1 MINAGRRAADY
12 LLEIRFSRDK
22 GLVFSYIQK
31 KTTAW
36 SKILQPCF
44 LHEGSCPL
52 LPQPPGTQSWAPA
65 LLSPD
70 IRSVVR
76 TMILLNVKIC
86 SLSGSKVLHCC
97 PAKKHSCFFGQ
108 RSNWNLNKKK
118 CAVEKDFKHTLINQ
132 SLWSSQSNFLIIQHC
147 YCTIYLLRHIQEV

>member
-1 MINAGRRAADY
+1 MVCKYFSPFRRLPLHFVYFAVQKLFSLMQS
-12 LLEIRFSRDK
+12 LLLIFAFVSCAF
-22 GLVFSYIQK
+22 GLISK
-31 KTTAW
+31 KKNTAW

-44 LHEGSCPL
+44 LHKGSCPL
-52 LPQPPGTQSWAPA
+52 LPQPPETQSWAPA

-118 CAVEKDFKHTLINQ
+118 CAVEKHFKHT
-132 SLWSSQSNFLIIQHC
+132 F
-147 YCTIYLLRHIQEV
+147 